1 MQRNPAFA
9 ASPWVIGLCAFV
21 LGGPAARAQLAA
33 PPVYETQIAVQQI
46 RQKLAANGISLI
58 SAYNGEFAANPIGG
72 ARPGQAFTGQFDL
85 GADIDLDKFLG
96 LPGGSFHVLMT
107 DRAGDNLAE
116 NSLDNSIPV
125 QQIYGGRDGQTYQLT
140 ILTYEQKLFN
150 GLIDIEA
157 GRTDVSVDFIESPFY
172 CDFQSNASCA
182 NPSVMGMDTSTTF
195 YPVASWGG
203 RVKINPSPNF
213 YVKTGIYQSAPALGP
228 AEDHGFDWSTGQSN
242 GFLLPIEIGYTNT
255 TPGAAEPNQ
264 YDAGVIFDRTSF
276 SAPFYNA
283 SSPERYGR
291 TLLYLQGQQMVFQS
305 APKSPRGLYIFG
317 IAMFGAS
324 GGAQEANYSVEGGA
338 VFQGPFASRPSDTAG
353 ILVNEVHYNGRFLN
367 ALYTTREA
375 EGGTAF
381 PKANLVMLELNYD
394 VQLTPWLGVMPNFQ
408 YIINPDGLGSLGY
421 PVKSEK
427 NAAVFGLQFVIN
439 AAKLLGL
446 STS

>member
-1 MQRNPAFA
+1 MRQNFAKTPALIACYAFFGGA
-9 ASPWVIGLCAFV
+9 AAANAQVVPPVVYQAPDSLSQ
-21 LGGPAARAQLAA
+21 LGTALAA
-33 PPVYETQIAVQQI
+33 D
-46 RQKLAANGISLI
+46 GISPI
-58 SAYNGEFAANPIGG
+58 SQYNGEFAANPIGG

-85 GADIDLDKFLG
+85 GADVDLHKLVG
-96 LPGGSFHVLMT
+96 LSGGTIHVLMT

-150 GLIDIEA
+150 GLVDIEA

-182 NPSVMGMDTSTTF
+182 NPSMMGDDTSTTF

-203 RVKINPSPNF
+203 RVKFNPSPNV
-213 YVKTGIYQSAPALGP
+213 YVKTGIYQSAPTLLP
-228 AEDHGFDWSTGQSN
+228 VNDHGFDWGTGHSN
-242 GFLLPIEIGYTNT
+242 GFLLPIEVGYANT

-264 YDAGVIFDRTSF
+264 YDAGVIFDRTSY

-291 TLLYLQGQQMVFQS
+291 TLAYLQGQQMVYQA
-305 APKSPRGLYIFG
+305 APDSPRGLYVFG
-317 IAMFGAS
+317 VAMYGAS
-324 GGAQEANYSVEGGA
+324 GGQQEANFSIEGGA
-338 VFQGPFASRPSDTAG
+338 VFQGPFASRPLDTAG
-353 ILVNEVHYNGRFLN
+353 ILVNDVHYNGRFLN
-367 ALYTTREA
+367 SLYATRAA

-381 PKANLVMLELNYD
+381 PRSNLVMLELNYN
-394 VQLTPWLGVMPNFQ
+394 VQMTPWLGVMPNFQ
-408 YIINPDGLGSLGY
+408 YVINPDGLGSTQY
-421 PVKSEK
+421 PRANEK
-427 NAAVFGLQFVIN
+427 NAVVFGLQFVID

-446 STS
+446 SSS